1 MKDEEKVMA
10 KLPIKTRILEYFIEN
25 DRPVSA
31 GELTEVLSKEYA
43 NERHAKLSYI
53 ENQILCYCRVGML
66 KPVGLDETKGPECL
80 TYQVTD
86 YGKKEVVYIPGHGN
100 KLF

>member
-1 MKDEEKVMA
+1 MT

-25 DRPVSA
+25 DRPISA
-31 GELTEVLSKEYA
+31 EELTEVLSSEYV
-43 NERHAKLSYI
+43 NERHASFKHI

-66 KPVGLDETKGPECL
+66 KPVGIDEKRGSECL

-86 YGKKEVVYIPGHGN
+86 YGKKEIVYIPGHGN